1 MSDGLY
7 YIFVLSIG
15 TIPEQQAE
23 ITQSDN
29 RISFRLKKIKELNY
43 VKNTFISYSG
53 YGYRFYH

>member
-15 TIPEQQAE
+15 TIAEQQAE

-29 RISFRLKKIKELNY
+29 RNSSLLKK
-43 VKNTFISYSG
+43 
-53 YGYRFYH
+53 